1 MKYYKKTITFKLSW
15 KGWRSRGGGWEDQSQ
30 EQTFIKLRW
39 KGWKSNGEVGRDQM
53 QEQQEAEKQAVFVI
67 YNKIVQY
74 HWCSAICIARDCQ
87 LTLSKEIG
95 IGLSR
100 AYF

>member
-1 MKYYKKTITFKLSW
+1 M
-15 KGWRSRGGGWEDQSQ
+15 
-30 EQTFIKLRW
+30 
-39 KGWKSNGEVGRDQM
+39 EVGRPIARTNFYEIEM
-53 QEQQEAEKQAVFVI
+53 KMLEVKWGGGKRPNTITTGSEKTGHVFVI

-95 IGLSR
+95 VGLSR
-100 AYF
+100 AYS

>member
-1 MKYYKKTITFKLSW
+1 MGVGRPIARTNFYEIEMKRLEVKW
-15 KGWRSRGGGWEDQSQ
+15 GGGKRPNAITGSEK
-30 EQTFIKLRW
+30 T
-39 KGWKSNGEVGRDQM
+39 GR
-53 QEQQEAEKQAVFVI
+53 VFVI

-95 IGLSR
+95 VGLSR
-100 AYF
+100 AYS

>member
-1 MKYYKKTITFKLSW
+1 MGRPIARTDFYEIEMKRLEVKW
-15 KGWRSRGGGWEDQSQ
+15 GGGKRPNAITGS
-30 EQTFIKLRW
+30 
-39 KGWKSNGEVGRDQM
+39 
-53 QEQQEAEKQAVFVI
+53 EKTGSVFVI

>member
-1 MKYYKKTITFKLSW
+1 MGVGRPITRTNFYEIEMKRLEVKW
-15 KGWRSRGGGWEDQSQ
+15 GGGKRPNAII
-30 EQTFIKLRW
+30 T
-39 KGWKSNGEVGRDQM
+39 GR
-53 QEQQEAEKQAVFVI
+53 EKTGHVFVT

-87 LTLSKEIG
+87 LTLFKEIG
-95 IGLSR
+95 VGLSR

>member
-1 MKYYKKTITFKLSW
+1 MGVGRPIARTNFYEIEMKRLEVKW
-15 KGWRSRGGGWEDQSQ
+15 RGGKRPNARTGSEK
-30 EQTFIKLRW
+30 T
-39 KGWKSNGEVGRDQM
+39 GR
-53 QEQQEAEKQAVFVI
+53 VFVI

-95 IGLSR
+95 VGLSR
-100 AYF
+100 AYS

>member
-1 MKYYKKTITFKLSW
+1 MGVGRPITRTNFYQIEMKRLEVKW
-15 KGWRSRGGGWEDQSQ
+15 GGGKRPNARTTGSEK
-30 EQTFIKLRW
+30 T
-39 KGWKSNGEVGRDQM
+39 GR
-53 QEQQEAEKQAVFVI
+53 VFVI